1 MPRKRWSR
9 SERCW
14 ISFVVFFLLSSGVV
28 WWSHTSGQWAH
39 GGDWSDGGA
48 SCIYWCDLE
57 FEGYAKLKLVAV

>member
-1 MPRKRWSR
+1 MVKW
-9 SERCW
+9 SERGW

-39 GGDWSDGGA
+39 GGGGA
-48 SCIYWCDLE
+48 SYIYRCDLE